1 MPVATYI
8 LLLTLT
14 TEGRAMMLEDP
25 ESLIRAEA
33 ACAADELQFMGL
45 YGVLG
50 AYDFVSIVEAP
61 DNETAARFS
70 LELGVRCGAHI
81 ETLPAVP
88 IARFEAGGGEVATA
102 EQRPIPRSAQSS
114 TSVRAHR

>member
-1 MPVATYI
+1 MATYI

-14 TEGRAMMLEDP
+14 TEGRAKMLEDP

-33 ACAADELQFMGL
+33 ACAADDLQFMGL

-50 AYDFVSIVEAP
+50 AYDFVSMVEAP
-61 DNETAARFS
+61 DNESAARLS

-88 IARFEAGGGEVATA
+88 IARFEVGGEAVTGGERTERALPS
-102 EQRPIPRSAQSS
+102 QSGSRS
-114 TSVRAHR
+114 RGHR